1 MKNKFLILIIL
12 LGITSAKVS
21 AQEEDNRNEKI
32 ESLKIAF
39 ITEKLNLTSSE
50 AKVFWPVFNE
60 FSDELK
66 KLKEKE
72 KENMHALKTKN
83 SPTDIESN
91 KFINEHINLKQ
102 AELDLTKRYI
112 NEFKKVLPERKV
124 AKLLTLEQEFKQQ
137 LLQHLKDKREK
148 MQR

>member
-50 AKVFWPVFNE
+50 AKVFWPVFNA

>member
-1 MKNKFLILIIL
+1 M
-12 LGITSAKVS
+12 TSAKVS
-21 AQEEDNRNEKI
+21 AQEDDNRNEKI

-72 KENMHALKTKN
+72 KENMQALKTKN

>member
-1 MKNKFLILIIL
+1 M
-12 LGITSAKVS
+12 TSVKVR
-21 AQEEDNRNEKI
+21 AQEDDNRNEKI

>member
-12 LGITSAKVS
+12 LGMTSVKVR
-21 AQEEDNRNEKI
+21 AQEDDNRNEKI